1 MKLLALNCKQCGA
14 PIEVSAKAK
23 FVTCDFCSAR
33 LSVQH
38 TGGTSFTQALD
49 ELRER
54 TRKLEQTMKVRR
66 ADNNPVR
73 QLDRSWR
80 RRRKLYM
87 VKGQDGVLRVPDR
100 IMGTVIGCVGGT
112 AGLVFIWAGAIATQ
126 GGGTAVVIGA
136 LVLGGSLIGAVS
148 NHAKADSYHDA
159 HKIYISRRRKKLSE
173 LRGEDAR
180 PRRTIPR
187 KGHYEPA

>member
-14 PIEVSAKAK
+14 PIEVLATAE
-23 FVTCDFCSAR
+23 FVTCEFCSAR

-66 ADNNPVR
+66 ADNPVR
-73 QLDRSWR
+73 RLDRSWR
-80 RRRKLYM
+80 KRRKLYM

-100 IMGTVIGCVGGT
+100 IMGTIIGFVGGT
-112 AGLVFIWAGAIATQ
+112 IGLVFIVASAIATQ
-126 GGGTAVVIGA
+126 GAGTGVFWGA
-136 LVLGGSLIGAVS
+136 LVLGGSLIVAAS
-148 NHAKADSYHDA
+148 NHTKADSYHDA

-173 LRGEDAR
+173 LRAEDAR

-187 KGHYEPA
+187 KGHYEPS